1 MSRIALFGY
10 NNLSYD
16 ALTRLDTKDCDILVV
31 EQDEEAVIR
40 AQENG
45 LNVVSIDY
53 RNDED
58 LKAIG
63 IGGEIETLFCFFEED
78 CENVFLTISA
88 RAIDKKLNI
97 ISIVENPG
105 AAEKLLAAGANKI
118 IDPYEICGRKIH
130 ELVKKPE
137 ITNILDHTV
146 FGRHDLNIA
155 QIEITPGSSLENVR
169 ASELELN
176 QRYNLI
182 LIAVVDKELG
192 EELHFV
198 VGEKDHNLDAGDTL
212 VVLGPSR
219 EIRNFKKQVE
229 AEVQDDI

>member
-1 MSRIALFGY
+1 MSKIALFGY

-16 ALTRLDTKDCDILVV
+16 AVTRLAAKNCDVLLV
-31 EQDEEAVIR
+31 EQDEEAIIR

-88 RAIDKKLNI
+88 RAIDKNLNI
-97 ISIVENPG
+97 ISIVENQG

-155 QIEITPGSSLENVR
+155 QIEITPGSSLENTR

-229 AEVQDDI
+229 AEEQDDI